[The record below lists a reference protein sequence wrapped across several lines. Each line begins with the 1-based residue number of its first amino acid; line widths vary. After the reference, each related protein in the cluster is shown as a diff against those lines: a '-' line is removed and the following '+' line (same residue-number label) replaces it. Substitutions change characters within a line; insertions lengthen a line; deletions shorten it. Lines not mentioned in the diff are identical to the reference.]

1 MKKSNVFL
9 QRGLFSEDT
18 RAIRAFEYD
27 IIIEPCFVMRF
38 LVHME
43 TSTSRKI
50 SPTQCAQLHD
60 IFIPV
65 IKVRI
70 VYKKKASL
78 LIKTLLWYL
87 MSVSSHFGNFVFGYK
102 VTKIWDELGI
112 RTTKLFI
119 LLFYHGRN
127 MKPVSILIF

>member
-9 QRGLFSEDT
+9 QRTLFAEDT
-18 RAIRAFEYD
+18 RAIGAFEYD
-27 IIIEPCFVMRF
+27 VIIEPCFVMRF

-50 SPTQCAQLHD
+50 SPAQCAQLHD

-70 VYKKKASL
+70 VCKKKVFV
-78 LIKTLLWYL
+78 LIKTQLW
-87 MSVSSHFGNFVFGYK
+87 
-102 VTKIWDELGI
+102 
-112 RTTKLFI
+112 
-119 LLFYHGRN
+119 
-127 MKPVSILIF
+127 

>member
-43 TSTSRKI
+43 TSASRKI
-50 SPTQCAQLHD
+50 SPAQCAQLHD

-87 MSVSSHFGNFVFGYK
+87 MSVSSHFGNFVFGC
-102 VTKIWDELGI
+102 L
-112 RTTKLFI
+112 RQ
-119 LLFYHGRN
+119 
-127 MKPVSILIF
+127 

>member
-9 QRGLFSEDT
+9 QRTLFTEDT
-18 RAIRAFEYD
+18 RAIGAFEYD
-27 IIIEPCFVMRF
+27 VIIEPCFVMRF

>member
-9 QRGLFSEDT
+9 QRTLFTEDT
-18 RAIRAFEYD
+18 RAIGAFEYD
-27 IIIEPCFVMRF
+27 VIIEPCFVMRF

-50 SPTQCAQLHD
+50 SPAQCAQLHD

-70 VYKKKASL
+70 VYKK
-78 LIKTLLWYL
+78 WY
-87 MSVSSHFGNFVFGYK
+87 F
-102 VTKIWDELGI
+102 VTKIVLTNCEK
-112 RTTKLFI
+112 KLFYDREKLLKFKAKGREFTKI
-119 LLFYHGRN
+119 LRSPEQFIQTVKGQN
-127 MKPVSILIF
+127 NFW

>member
-9 QRGLFSEDT
+9 QRTLFTEDT
-18 RAIRAFEYD
+18 RAIGAFEYD
-27 IIIEPCFVMRF
+27 VIIEPCFVMRF

-119 LLFYHGRN
+119 LLFYHGSN

>member
-1 MKKSNVFL
+1 MKKSNMFL
-9 QRGLFSEDT
+9 QRTLFTEDT
-18 RAIRAFEYD
+18 RAIGAFEYD
-27 IIIEPCFVMRF
+27 VIIEPCFVMRF

-102 VTKIWDELGI
+102 VTKIWDEL
-112 RTTKLFI
+112 
-119 LLFYHGRN
+119 
-127 MKPVSILIF
+127 